1 MHKLP
6 TSISHDEWLW
16 RAWQY
21 IADELDDAQREEFER
36 LLGESQAAREAVAE
50 AVELRQLL
58 VAAGSEQVQP
68 VSRSELPDHR
78 SRRPWA
84 PRTLWLVTGAA
95 AGLLVATGLRPMLP
109 RPPAPTPPRTLAAT
123 PGQARLALAWS
134 ETRARLQSGSE
145 AGQTLVGFPAGDAQT
160 SPDDLA
166 DLGSAPLD
174 PLSGIST
181 PDWIR
186 AAVRAEAELRDM
198 DDPEESE
205 DS

>member
-6 TSISHDEWLW
+6 TSKSGDEWLW

-36 LLGESQAAREAVAE
+36 LLGKSQAAREAVAE
-50 AVELRQLL
+50 AVELRQLV
-58 VAAGSEQVQP
+58 VAAGAEP
-68 VSRSELPDHR
+68 VRPVPPADLSDPG
-78 SRRPWA
+78 SRRLWA
-84 PRTLWLVTGAA
+84 PRTLWLVMGAA
-95 AGLLVATGLRPMLP
+95 AGLMIATGLRPMLP
-109 RPPAPTPPRTLAAT
+109 RPAAPAPPRTLATT

-134 ETRARLQSGSE
+134 ETRARWESESE
-145 AGQTLVGFPAGDAQT
+145 AGQTLVGFAAGDAQST
-160 SPDDLA
+160 PDDLA
-166 DLGSAPLD
+166 DVGSTPLD

-186 AAVRAEAELRDM
+186 AAVRAEAELREM